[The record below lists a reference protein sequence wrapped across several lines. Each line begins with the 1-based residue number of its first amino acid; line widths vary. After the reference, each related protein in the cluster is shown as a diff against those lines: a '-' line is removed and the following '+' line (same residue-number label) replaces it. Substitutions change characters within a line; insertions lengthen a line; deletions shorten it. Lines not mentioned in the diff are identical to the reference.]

1 MVRQNDAGPA
11 GAGRSSAGQKLRK
24 KNRHYND
31 RDRPYVPTAG
41 LVAKPA
47 LPKSKHKTIIEWTEN
62 TDKKKK
68 LEIEVG
74 TSCRASDLILTLYK
88 FTTNKNPNANFSF
101 VPIGNPE
108 LSALCK
114 ELSREQGALAYIVS
128 VRLILATT

>member
-1 MVRQNDAGPA
+1 MVRQKDVGPA

-31 RDRPYVPTAG
+31 HDRPYVPTAG

-47 LPKSKHKTIIEWTEN
+47 PPKSKHKTILEWTEN

-74 TSCRASDLILTLYK
+74 NDAARQIDTDRLQVHHK
-88 FTTNKNPNANFSF
+88 QKPK
-101 VPIGNPE
+101 
-108 LSALCK
+108 CK
-114 ELSREQGALAYIVS
+114 LFIRSHRQS
-128 VRLILATT
+128 